1 MNRFILVAAQSLLL
15 SAFGAACSTAL
26 PSKWAEGGAR
36 LELPR
41 ARWVLVDSAVDILPT
56 GAVFV
61 NSEHV
66 FTVDRAGRVTDSDGQ
81 PVALLLP
88 DGRVVGPGDEAL
100 GNVGTLNASLP
111 DEPNAWISVM
121 PTGEIVRYLD
131 DGERMN
137 FGAWLGCNA
146 PQTHITCTLITH
158 ILGMRIKDEQ
168 DRQRAAA
175 SQFRGGLAPTGS
187 GLGLG
192 AP

>member
-1 MNRFILVAAQSLLL
+1 MDASVDV
-15 SAFGAACSTAL
+15 L
-26 PSKWAEGGAR
+26 PS
-36 LELPR
+36 
-41 ARWVLVDSAVDILPT
+41 

-61 NSEHV
+61 NSELM
-66 FTVDRAGRVTDSDGQ
+66 FNVDRAGRVTDADNA

-88 DGRVVGPGDEAL
+88 DGKVVGPGDSSL
-100 GNVGTLNASLP
+100 GNVGTVNASLP
-111 DEPNAWISVM
+111 DESNAWVSVM
-121 PTGEIVRYLD
+121 PTGEVVRYLD

-137 FGAWLGCNA
+137 FGAWLGCGA
-146 PQTHITCTLITH
+146 PQAHITCTLITH